1 MTAVSPY
8 APNVSHSVSTSQA
21 IARMFA
27 AHPRQP
33 ICYDLRMSKSLGVM
47 LAILLCGAS
56 FMAKGTPAQTATSN
70 SGALQLTVR
79 ITPTAAKPEP
89 VREFTL
95 YILSKSYA
103 TVAQEVEAGDAM
115 PARDKFIDDLK
126 VSKEL
131 KEWLKAHDI
140 LDLTM
145 PGLDKALT
153 ADDVLKVP
161 EFLLAY
167 QRSNS
172 GGVTNGIPKP
182 KYNDA
187 DKTDHPEKYEKQKEE
202 YYTALK
208 KFIRARPETMSGME
222 LEMEGVNPQRKWAKI
237 ESDHKRQIQRLAP
250 DVAQTKYLVAKTDT
264 DLDGRAAITGLAP
277 GNYWISSLNLDANAG
292 DTHVRWDVPVTIQ
305 AGQTTRLEL
314 TNLNAADPHATAA
327 P

>member
-1 MTAVSPY
+1 
-8 APNVSHSVSTSQA
+8 
-21 IARMFA
+21 
-27 AHPRQP
+27 
-33 ICYDLRMSKSLGVM
+33 
-47 LAILLCGAS
+47 
-56 FMAKGTPAQTATSN
+56 MAKGTPAQTATSN

-264 DLDGRAAITGLAP
+264 DLDGRTAITGLAP
-277 GNYWISSLNLDANAG
+277 SRSIPS
-292 DTHVRWDVPVTIQ
+292 
-305 AGQTTRLEL
+305 
-314 TNLNAADPHATAA
+314 
-327 P
+327 